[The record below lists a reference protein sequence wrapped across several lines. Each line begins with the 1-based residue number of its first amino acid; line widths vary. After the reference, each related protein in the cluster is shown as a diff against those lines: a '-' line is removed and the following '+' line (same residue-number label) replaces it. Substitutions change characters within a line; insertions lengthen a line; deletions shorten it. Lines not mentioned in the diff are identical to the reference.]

1 MGTDQADRLILCVED
16 HQGFVDLI
24 RDSLSEF
31 KIKFASNYDDAT
43 RLLEEHRFSMIL
55 LDNSLAGDK
64 TGFDVCR
71 YIRERGIRTPVF
83 MITLA
88 KQITHDD
95 VREVGGDGLI
105 RKDIDFIPVLKTIT
119 DTVVGREGER

>member
-1 MGTDQADRLILCVED
+1 MDTGQADRLILCVED
-16 HQGFVDLI
+16 HQGFADLI

-31 KIKFASNYDDAT
+31 KVKFASNYDDAI
-43 RLLEEHRFSMIL
+43 RLLEAHRFSLIL
-55 LDNSLAGDK
+55 LDHSLAGDK

-95 VREVGGDGLI
+95 VRDVGGDGLI
-105 RKDIDFIPVLKTIT
+105 RKDVDFIPVLKTIT
-119 DTVVGREGER
+119 RTMVGHDDER

>member
-1 MGTDQADRLILCVED
+1 
-16 HQGFVDLI
+16 
-24 RDSLSEF
+24 
-31 KIKFASNYDDAT
+31 
-43 RLLEEHRFSMIL
+43 
-55 LDNSLAGDK
+55 LAGDK

>member
-1 MGTDQADRLILCVED
+1 MDTERADKLILCVED
-16 HQGFVDLI
+16 HQGFADLI

-31 KIKFASNYDDAT
+31 KVKFASNYDDAVQ
-43 RLLEEHRFSMIL
+43 LLEEHRFSLIL
-55 LDNSLAGDK
+55 LDHSLAGEK

-71 YIRERGIRTPVF
+71 YIRERGVRTPVF
-83 MITLA
+83 MITLT

-95 VREVGGDGLI
+95 VHGAGGDGLI

-119 DTVVGREGER
+119 NTVVGRDDDR